1 MRYAT
6 TSITSRNRRE
16 IRELFIVNEYI
27 NTRLLD
33 EDNEVPF
40 LGTWMLVAHWD
51 KVHPSP
57 HGAEDHLGIPEEEL
71 DKVYMYIVNLC
82 KTYLLA
88 SQCPIT
94 ICLL

>member
-6 TSITSRNRRE
+6 TSSTGRNRRKL
-16 IRELFIVNEYI
+16 IKVNEYI

-33 EDNEVPF
+33 EDNEAPF
-40 LGTWMLVAHWD
+40 VGTWMLVAHWD

-57 HGAEDHLGIPEEEL
+57 HGAEDHLGIPEKEL

-94 ICLL
+94 IILCLI